1 MSAAFSA
8 AAIVQWVCKVLI
20 MVFIMNIYW
29 NGELDFDN
37 KNLIQCSPG
46 FTIVLTTENKLF
58 FPFKFALFL
67 LFLLLRTIRKQKI
80 RNKQFWKYSSDY
92 KRTWQNDNCILCSFP
107 LLSPLCLRRIQSIFC
122 FTLAGL
128 LAAHHQAGAG
138 WLPGF
143 VIKM

>member
-58 FPFKFALFL
+58 F
-67 LFLLLRTIRKQKI
+67 
-80 RNKQFWKYSSDY
+80 
-92 KRTWQNDNCILCSFP
+92 SF
-107 LLSPLCLRRIQSIFC
+107 
-122 FTLAGL
+122 
-128 LAAHHQAGAG
+128 
-138 WLPGF
+138 
-143 VIKM
+143 